1 MATASPGLAGKATRS
16 GHVVQGVIH
25 KRWSCGLGLLDMFLG
40 HVLKRKNGAILRTTE
55 GLIDS
60 FDSIEAN
67 VFANSKRTLIQ
78 GKGWRNSDINAT

>member
-1 MATASPGLAGKATRS
+1 
-16 GHVVQGVIH
+16 
-25 KRWSCGLGLLDMFLG
+25 MFLG